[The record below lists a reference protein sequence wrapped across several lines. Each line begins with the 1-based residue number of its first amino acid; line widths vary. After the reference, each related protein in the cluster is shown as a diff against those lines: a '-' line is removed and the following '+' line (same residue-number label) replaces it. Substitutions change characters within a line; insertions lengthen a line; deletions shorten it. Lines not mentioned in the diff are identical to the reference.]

1 LYGFIPDFLLSD
13 PYLVHWIIV
22 ERGWA
27 MVRNKEDKP
36 NSDTEKDPSILQP
49 NLSPQ
54 LDKFAAA
61 IANGATKAD
70 AAQECGRKKGS
81 AHYLYMRPGVQERI
95 SELQSLVREATNRGV
110 VQEAVRAHREIT
122 IDRNDIIM
130 GLVDEARTAK
140 SDRARVSA
148 WTVLA
153 DIFMLRAKNLREV
166 YDFYGWTS
174 DELKLYAETG
184 ESPARFQHFAGKGRS
199 ATESGTAGLRT
210 NKAS

>member
-1 LYGFIPDFLLSD
+1 LTFGAEGEIELSVAIEIAELYA
-13 PYLVHWIIV
+13 V
-22 ERGWA
+22 
-27 MVRNKEDKP
+27 
-36 NSDTEKDPSILQP
+36 
-49 NLSPQ
+49 
-54 LDKFAAA
+54 LD
-61 IANGATKAD
+61 D
-70 AAQECGRKKGS
+70 ES
-81 AHYLYMRPGVQERI
+81 ASGTSVCPGVQERI